1 MLNVIYQPVQKADID
16 YYLQEYDDI
25 LIGQRRTYSTPL
37 MNKRYGPTLCAEL
50 LKRIFESYLH
60 WSPTEVRDCLDKA
73 VIEKMKLGPL
83 IKRIPCPPEIN
94 RQEEFCFVAWYLYP
108 KTRNA
113 NNIELML
120 KLYQDI
126 VEGRAS
132 KYTSNYFD
140 GSEGYWRARILLL
153 MMIREYLPP
162 FPNVK
167 SLYAFFASTA
177 GRKALEKYKLVLPMR
192 ELFGSPL
199 AYLHGSLNKN
209 QRSEFFF
216 RKYSRSSDL
225 VEERVDEKRAV
236 ESDTSDKIGAQ
247 IIVEE
252 DQSVKND
259 DSGNV
264 IEIIM

>member
-1 MLNVIYQPVQKADID
+1 M
-16 YYLQEYDDI
+16 
-25 LIGQRRTYSTPL
+25 
-37 MNKRYGPTLCAEL
+37 
-50 LKRIFESYLH
+50 
-60 WSPTEVRDCLDKA
+60 
-73 VIEKMKLGPL
+73 
-83 IKRIPCPPEIN
+83 
-94 RQEEFCFVAWYLYP
+94 
-108 KTRNA
+108 
-113 NNIELML
+113 
-120 KLYQDI
+120 
-126 VEGRAS
+126 
-132 KYTSNYFD
+132 
-140 GSEGYWRARILLL
+140 
-153 MMIREYLPP
+153 
-162 FPNVK
+162 
-167 SLYAFFASTA
+167 
-177 GRKALEKYKLVLPMR
+177 VLPMR